1 MGGLALVREKHH
13 RKSQR
18 RNIALERELFLA
30 TLLKRQ
36 VVKGL
41 PNMTHFTTANKRV
54 VARRLA
60 QTSVESKREFY
71 FELRFSKTSNSS
83 NIYPY
88 IRYI

>member
-1 MGGLALVREKHH
+1 MGGLALVREKNH

-41 PNMTHFTTANKRV
+41 PNLTHFTTANNRV

-60 QTSVESKREFY
+60 KNSAESKGEFY

-88 IRYI
+88 IPYI

>member
-1 MGGLALVREKHH
+1 MALVREKHH

-36 VVKGL
+36 VVKVL
-41 PNMTHFTTANKRV
+41 PNLTHFTTANKGV